1 MRVRHL
7 SENLLPLL
15 FRIVDEEV
23 RIVRVKT
30 NDAEVSDLDDLRFV
44 LNMRAV
50 FNNSLDVSLFESPR
64 VRHLE

>member
-1 MRVRHL
+1 
-7 SENLLPLL
+7 
-15 FRIVDEEV
+15 
-23 RIVRVKT
+23 
-30 NDAEVSDLDDLRFV
+30 V